1 MYSDRKSVQ
10 SLRHPRGSLHTKFYY
25 LCAQIDDNSGE
36 DDRLHR
42 FFGIKMKG
50 RVRYN
55 RQNLILNPIES
66 ELR

>member
-10 SLRHPRGSLHTKFYY
+10 YLRHPRESLHTKFYY

-42 FFGIKMKG
+42 FFGM
-50 RVRYN
+50 Y
-55 RQNLILNPIES
+55 
-66 ELR
+66 